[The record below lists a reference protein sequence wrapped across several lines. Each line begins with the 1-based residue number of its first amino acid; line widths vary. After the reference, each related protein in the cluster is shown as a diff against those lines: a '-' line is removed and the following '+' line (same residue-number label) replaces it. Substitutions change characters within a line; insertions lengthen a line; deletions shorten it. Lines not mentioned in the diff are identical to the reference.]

1 MLDSKAVNFY
11 QKQGYWLHKKPLF
24 SVEKF
29 NRLRQVF
36 EHILAQKE
44 ASLRADQLDV
54 PHFEYPELFEFLLA
68 DEVLDIIEPIL
79 GPNIGLWS
87 SHFICKEPEV
97 GRATPWHEDSAYWNG
112 RMDRMDQ
119 ILTVWLAID
128 RSDRENGCMRVIPG
142 SHFNGFSEYEN
153 IDTEKNTFSRQVIP
167 DAIDES
173 KAVYFGLEP
182 NESSLHDARLIH
194 GATANTSALRRCGY
208 TMRYFSLESH
218 VFEKRNINHPVWL
231 CRGKNLGGSILARL
245 PKEVGNLKGHETMQN
260 KNNISSDG
268 SAKFNHKWGYSDTKF
283 EFVGDTVLRVT
294 GDRYPICGYDMPYFI
309 PFAEEAIGVSFRP
322 KDIVQE
328 KSYGPLPSA
337 RTNQDFE
344 TKVSA
349 KLRKDQIR
357 LDDEERL
364 RHSHGQLSVN
374 EVYRVLYGESLDRLV
389 DLVLYPENEEQVR
402 LIITLAIEYNV
413 CLIPYGGGT
422 NVSGALSLHAEE
434 ARTIVSVDMCRM
446 NKILSIDK
454 ENLLAEVQ
462 AGICGGDLEQELR
475 ANGFT
480 SGHDPDSLEFS
491 TLGGWISTNASGMK
505 KNRYGNI
512 EDIVLDATLITPTGT
527 IETSYFTPRNSIG
540 VQPRGLLFGS
550 EGNFGVITKAMLK
563 IHRLPEMKKF
573 GSLVFPSFENGVKFL
588 KKLRQEVGV
597 LPASIR
603 LVNNNEFR
611 FGQAL
616 SPQSKGWKKIEKKL
630 QDFFLYKVKG
640 FDPKKCVACTIAME
654 GTKSEVD
661 YQRKVIFTTAKQ
673 FGAISGGA
681 KKGERGYML
690 TFGIAYIRDFFNQ
703 FQILGETMETS
714 APWDCILDVTS
725 AVSSR
730 LLKECSERKILGRP
744 YLAFR
749 VTQTYQTGVC
759 IYFTMAFS
767 GAGQERPSEVYHEI
781 ENALRQE
788 ILDNGGSLSH
798 HHGIG
803 KVRKV
808 FLPQIQSENSIEI
821 IRKTKNSLDPKNTF
835 ATGNGVFGDSK

>member
-1 MLDSKAVNFY
+1 M
-11 QKQGYWLHKKPLF
+11 
-24 SVEKF
+24 
-29 NRLRQVF
+29 
-36 EHILAQKE
+36 
-44 ASLRADQLDV
+44 
-54 PHFEYPELFEFLLA
+54 
-68 DEVLDIIEPIL
+68 
-79 GPNIGLWS
+79 
-87 SHFICKEPEV
+87 
-97 GRATPWHEDSAYWNG
+97 
-112 RMDRMDQ
+112 
-119 ILTVWLAID
+119 
-128 RSDRENGCMRVIPG
+128 
-142 SHFNGFSEYEN
+142 
-153 IDTEKNTFSRQVIP
+153 EKN
-167 DAIDES
+167 
-173 KAVYFGLEP
+173 
-182 NESSLHDARLIH
+182 
-194 GATANTSALRRCGY
+194 
-208 TMRYFSLESH
+208 
-218 VFEKRNINHPVWL
+218 
-231 CRGKNLGGSILARL
+231 
-245 PKEVGNLKGHETMQN
+245 
-260 KNNISSDG
+260 NNISSND
-268 SAKFNHKWGYSDTKF
+268 SEKFNHKWGYSDTKF
-283 EFVGDTVLRVT
+283 EFAGDTILRVT

-322 KDIVQE
+322 EDIEQE
-328 KSYGPLPSA
+328 KPYGPLPAA
-337 RTNQDFE
+337 RSNRNFE
-344 TKVSA
+344 TKVEE
-349 KLRKDQIR
+349 KLRKDQVF

-374 EVYRVLYGESLDRLV
+374 EVYRVLYGEALDRLV
-389 DLVLYPENEEQVR
+389 DMVLYPESDEQVQF
-402 LIITLAIEYNV
+402 IISLATEEDV

-422 NVSGALSLHAEE
+422 NVSGALSLHAKET
-434 ARTIVSVDMCRM
+434 RMIVSIDMCRM

-454 ENLLAEVQ
+454 ENLVAEVE
-462 AGICGGDLEQELR
+462 AGIRGGDLERELR
-475 ANGFT
+475 EKGFT

-512 EDIVLDATLITPTGT
+512 EDIVIDATLITPTGK
-527 IETSYFTPRNSIG
+527 IETSCFTPRNSVG

-550 EGNFGVITKAMLK
+550 EGNFGVITKAVLK
-563 IHRLPEMKKF
+563 VHRLPEVKKF
-573 GSLVFPSFENGVKFL
+573 GSLVFPTFENGVEFL
-588 KKLRQEVGV
+588 KELRQEVGV

-630 QDFFLYKVKG
+630 QDFVLYKLKG

-654 GTKSEVD
+654 GAESEVD
-661 YQRKVIFTTAKQ
+661 YQKKIIFSTAKQ

-714 APWDCILDVTS
+714 APWDRILDITS
-725 AVSSR
+725 AVQSR
-730 LLKECSERKILGRP
+730 LLKECSERKILGKP

-767 GAGQERPSEVYHEI
+767 GAGQDRPAEVYHEI

-798 HHGIG
+798 HHGVG
-803 KVRKV
+803 KVRKA
-808 FLPQIQSENSIEI
+808 FLPQIQSENSLEI

-835 ATGNGVFGDSK
+835 ATGNGVLGDSQ